1 MRIIQSRSFEKRVR
15 RIKKQEKRI
24 LDLQVKKIAAA
35 PSIGQEKRGE
45 LRGAFVHKFKIHA
58 TQYLLAYRMANP
70 DTLELIMIGPHENY
84 YRDLT
89 SYLKLRKQ

>member
-15 RIKKQEKRI
+15 RFRKQEKSV
-24 LDLQVKKIAAA
+24 LDQQVRKIVNDPA
-35 PSIGQEKRGE
+35 IGQEKRGE
-45 LRGAFVHKFKIHA
+45 LRGVFVHKFKIHA
-58 TQYLLAYRMANP
+58 TQHLLSYRMADA

-89 SYLKLRKQ
+89 TYLKTRQ

>member
-1 MRIIQSRSFEKRVR
+1 MRIIQSRTFEKRIRRFRKQEKAILDRQVR
-15 RIKKQEKRI
+15 RIAK
-24 LDLQVKKIAAA
+24 D

-45 LRGAFVHKFKIHA
+45 LRGVFVHKFKIHA
-58 TQYLLAYRMANP
+58 TQHLLSYRMADA

-89 SYLKLRKQ
+89 TYLKTRR

>member
-15 RIKKQEKRI
+15 RFREQEKRN
-24 LDLQVKKIAAA
+24 LDRQVRKIVKD
-35 PSIGQEKRGE
+35 PSVGQEKRGE
-45 LRGAFVHKFKIHA
+45 LRGIFVHKFKIHA
-58 TQYLLAYRMANP
+58 TQYLLSYRMANV

-89 SYLKLRKQ
+89 TYLKTRR

>member
-1 MRIIQSRSFEKRVR
+1 MRIIQSRTFEKRVR
-15 RIKKQEKRI
+15 RFQKQEKRV
-24 LDLQVKKIAAA
+24 LDQQVRKIARD

-45 LRGAFVHKFKIHA
+45 LRGVFVHKFKIHA
-58 TQYLLAYRMANP
+58 TQHLLAYRMADP

-89 SYLKLRKQ
+89 TYLKTRR

>member
-15 RIKKQEKRI
+15 RFRKQEKVV
-24 LDLQVKKIAAA
+24 LDQQVKEIARD

-45 LRGAFVHKFKIHA
+45 LRGVFVHKFKIYA
-58 TQYLLAYRMANP
+58 TLYLLSYRMADS
-70 DTLELIMIGPHENY
+70 DTLELITIGPHENY

-89 SYLKLRKQ
+89 NYLKTRL